1 MMKKEIT
8 IWFVLMVGLF
18 SLLAACSE
26 TTQTPQ
32 SSAPEVTESVAA
44 KVVEPDEEIMSKVSV
59 TVKSSV
65 HSSDLGGYAWLQEYL
80 SSNDLEAAEEKF
92 WSESAREGAVC
103 YASIAPSF
111 KSEPSTADG
120 SISFSFEA
128 EPGKVFR
135 IMCDPDATHPGAL
148 SVDVFTVPPTGG
160 IINHATAGL
169 GYPAL
174 LTPELGVT
182 NQLAA
187 QAAGYADAEE
197 MFQSAGTCRV
207 LALPGEGATITV
219 SDGKAYGFFMEAPD
233 TAGRITILEDPSPAG
248 AYTVI
253 KKFGEGESEAEI
265 ELDFTDTS
273 GSGYTWPTTTCPIMK
288 GFSTHLEVL
297 PDATTEE
304 SENETSGDNT
314 GSSLEPGKSEEVVST
329 EETKATSPRTGD
341 IAPDFSLP
349 DSNGEVV
356 NLADVLKNNQSA
368 VLVFYLEYG

>member
-1 MMKKEIT
+1 MKKEIT
-8 IWFVLMVGLF
+8 ILFVLMVGLF
-18 SLLAACSE
+18 SILVACSG
-26 TTQTPQ
+26 TNQTPQ
-32 SSAPEVTESVAA
+32 SSAPEVTESAAA
-44 KVVEPDEEIMSKVSV
+44 KVTESDDETMSKVSV
-59 TVKSSV
+59 TVNSSV

-80 SSNDLEAAEEKF
+80 SSNDLEAAEKKF

-120 SISFSFEA
+120 SVSISFEA
-128 EPGKVFR
+128 EPGKTFR
-135 IMCDPDATHPGAL
+135 IMCDPDETHPGAL

-160 IINHATAGL
+160 IIDHAIAGI

-187 QAAGYADAEE
+187 QAAGYAGAEE
-197 MFQSAGTCRV
+197 MFKLAGTCRV
-207 LALPGEGATITV
+207 LALPGEGATVSV
-219 SDGKAYGFFMEAPD
+219 SDGEAYGFFMEAPD
-233 TAGRITILEDPSPAG
+233 TAGRVTILEDPSPAG
-248 AYTVI
+248 AYIVV
-253 KKFGEGESEAEI
+253 KEFGEGESESEI
-265 ELDFTDTS
+265 ELEFTDTS
-273 GSGYTWPTTTCPIMK
+273 GSGLTWPTTTCPIMK

-297 PDATTEE
+297 PYAPTEE

-314 GSSLEPGKSEEVVST
+314 VSSLETGKSEEVVST
-329 EETKATSPRTGD
+329 EETKATGPRTGD

-356 NLADVLKNNQSA
+356 HLAKVLKNNQSV